1 VETLMESSLEA
12 QLRSE
17 ERREHMVHF
26 TGLSGPHNCP
36 GKLDAAVLSTT
47 FSCMEHNTC
56 IWFILPADF
65 EHDTMKNFATDL
77 SSVSSESCVNPLGWP
92 GRR

>member
-1 VETLMESSLEA
+1 MESSLEA

-47 FSCMEHNTC
+47 FSCMEQNTR
-56 IWFILPADF
+56 IRFILPAEMD
-65 EHDTMKNFATDL
+65 HDTMFEMVAD
-77 SSVSSESCVNPLGWP
+77 
-92 GRR
+92 